1 MKNLFILLPG
11 PYLERDYFRFGINLF
26 KKDFF
31 VKAVDCTAWIYR
43 NYWETYSKNVYKSE
57 DYIIISCKEDFL
69 NFTSQ
74 IGIGNTVIID
84 CLPHNKKTN
93 WMRKLLRKKN
103 CLFVVAYLGSIPL
116 PKRNIMK
123 ILYKIILKP
132 KKFASK
138 LFRFLHD
145 KYYISKRNI
154 PDISVLG
161 GLASLNMSKAKNK
174 IYAHSMDYD
183 VYLNIKNKQTD
194 SNIPYAVFVDQNI
207 VNHSDYIFFN
217 LKPPISENEYYP
229 LLVKFLKKFTMETK
243 LQVLFAVH
251 PKSNILKLPN
261 LLKGIKYTAGNTAEL
276 IKNSNMVLLHSST
289 SISFAVLFN
298 KPAVFLTSNKLKNSW
313 IGPSIDNFA
322 KTLNSRVI
330 NMNNDLNECI
340 NLQNLSKFDEGK
352 YKNYLDQYLKVPN
365 SPNAPLW
372 EIVIDYIKHK
382 QL

>member
-1 MKNLFILLPG
+1 
-11 PYLERDYFRFGINLF
+11 
-26 KKDFF
+26 
-31 VKAVDCTAWIYR
+31 
-43 NYWETYSKNVYKSE
+43 
-57 DYIIISCKEDFL
+57 
-69 NFTSQ
+69 
-74 IGIGNTVIID
+74 
-84 CLPHNKKTN
+84 
-93 WMRKLLRKKN
+93 
-103 CLFVVAYLGSIPL
+103 
-116 PKRNIMK
+116 
-123 ILYKIILKP
+123 
-132 KKFASK
+132 
-138 LFRFLHD
+138 
-145 KYYISKRNI
+145 
-154 PDISVLG
+154 
-161 GLASLNMSKAKNK
+161 
-174 IYAHSMDYD
+174 
-183 VYLNIKNKQTD
+183 
-194 SNIPYAVFVDQNI
+194 
-207 VNHSDYIFFN
+207 
-217 LKPPISENEYYP
+217 
-229 LLVKFLKKFTMETK
+229 METK

>member
-1 MKNLFILLPG
+1 M
-11 PYLERDYFRFGINLF
+11 
-26 KKDFF
+26 
-31 VKAVDCTAWIYR
+31 DCTAWIYR

-145 KYYISKRNI
+145 KYYISKINI

-207 VNHSDYIFFN
+207 VNHSDYIF
-217 LKPPISENEYYP
+217 
-229 LLVKFLKKFTMETK
+229 
-243 LQVLFAVH
+243 
-251 PKSNILKLPN
+251 SN
-261 LLKGIKYTAGNTAEL
+261 
-276 IKNSNMVLLHSST
+276 
-289 SISFAVLFN
+289 SFF
-298 KPAVFLTSNKLKNSW
+298 
-313 IGPSIDNFA
+313 
-322 KTLNSRVI
+322 
-330 NMNNDLNECI
+330 C
-340 NLQNLSKFDEGK
+340 
-352 YKNYLDQYLKVPN
+352 
-365 SPNAPLW
+365 
-372 EIVIDYIKHK
+372 
-382 QL
+382 